1 MYHRSSSAACLGSN
15 ITSPSGW
22 TSWSTVVVV
31 MRVWVVWGIVAGQ
44 EVAVN
49 IHPAFELCELLVETI
64 CLHVVFDAL
73 QGFVFLLDF
82 SHDGLSVDFELGS
95 SLVMAAVSLHFGICD
110 GVFE

>member
-1 MYHRSSSAACLGSN
+1 M
-15 ITSPSGW
+15 
-22 TSWSTVVVV
+22 
-31 MRVWVVWGIVAGQ
+31 
-44 EVAVN
+44 N

-110 GVFE
+110 GVFEAMCHFSQGVVGSSPSLEEFNEPLW